1 MKYVGMLMKL
11 LKKWKNKDLKRI
23 NDYLLL
29 IKNDLDYSSLKEC
42 GELEGDL
49 VKLGFTI
56 ADLIDDLKV
65 TRNKKIL
72 KKEGM

>member
-29 IKNDLDYSSLKEC
+29 IKNDLDYSSSKEC
-42 GELEGDL
+42 GELESDL
-49 VKLGFTI
+49 IKLGFTI

-65 TRNKKIL
+65 TRNKKYG
-72 KKEGM
+72 KKEGK